1 MRKSIIA
8 FMMTLMISLGM
19 CSTSLAAAND
29 GVIGFVNMQYIVAN
43 YPGIKDIAQQIAN
56 KRNELQKSFDT
67 QAKALDAK
75 AKQEL
80 QQKLNKE
87 LADFEGQKMAP
98 VQKDIRAKIDQV
110 AANHGIKSV
119 VNIQAMVTGG
129 KDLTNDVVKT
139 FKTVTK

>member
-1 MRKSIIA
+1 MTV
-8 FMMTLMISLGM
+8 MMSLGL
-19 CSTSLAAAND
+19 CGSALAAEND
-29 GVIGFVNMQYIVAN
+29 GVVGFVNMQYIVAN

-56 KRNELQKSFDT
+56 KRNELQQSFDT

-139 FKTVTK
+139 FKTATK